1 MQIETSYR
9 FISTIHSVV
18 VPVAAEAVAAAVV
31 VVAVV
36 VVVLVLGTSRSSSS
50 SSKKKKV
57 FLRHIYINRLFRPLI
72 YKFHKTLIKLILWIN
87 RNIFFK
93 FKPCIY
99 IKLTNPR
106 WFM

>member
-31 VVAVV
+31 VVA

-72 YKFHKTLIKLILWIN
+72 YKFHKTLIKLILWIY

>member
-36 VVVLVLGTSRSSSS
+36 VVVVLGTSRSSSS

-72 YKFHKTLIKLILWIN
+72 YKFHKTLIKLILWIY

>member
-18 VPVAAEAVAAAVV
+18 VPVAAEAAAAAAVV
-31 VVAVV
+31 VV

-72 YKFHKTLIKLILWIN
+72 YKFHKTLIKLILWIY

-106 WFM
+106 

>member
-1 MQIETSYR
+1 MQIGTSYR

-72 YKFHKTLIKLILWIN
+72 YKFHKTLIKLILWIY

-106 WFM
+106 

>member
-72 YKFHKTLIKLILWIN
+72 YKFHKTLIKLILWIY

-106 WFM
+106 

>member
-31 VVAVV
+31 VVAV

-106 WFM
+106 

>member
-18 VPVAAEAVAAAVV
+18 VPVAAEAAAVV

-36 VVVLVLGTSRSSSS
+36 VVVLGTCRSSSS

-72 YKFHKTLIKLILWIN
+72 YKFHKT
-87 RNIFFK
+87 
-93 FKPCIY
+93 
-99 IKLTNPR
+99 
-106 WFM
+106 

>member
-36 VVVLVLGTSRSSSS
+36 VVVVLGTSRSSSS

-72 YKFHKTLIKLILWIN
+72 YKFHKTLIKLILWIY

-106 WFM
+106 

>member
-31 VVAVV
+31 VVA

-72 YKFHKTLIKLILWIN
+72 YKFHKTLIKLILWIY

-106 WFM
+106 